1 MVEHRNREMRA
12 HDPDAPTIINLRAEL
27 QEVRQ
32 EVAEETNERIRRQG
46 HELRDA
52 RLVVFDLTWQE
63 TAVALDLHR
72 ANTRLPGAQKLIDD
86 QEDLLHQQGHQR
98 VDHTPHTA
106 KGRVAPPAS
115 SGGVDPAAKLT
126 RHRQDQP
133 IASVLPQPGRKQ
145 KAELESGY

>member
-1 MVEHRNREMRA
+1 MTLA
-12 HDPDAPTIINLRAEL
+12 PPTIVKLRIEL
-27 QEVRQ
+27 HEVRQ
-32 EVAEETNERIRRQG
+32 EVQGKASERIRKQG
-46 HELRDA
+46 QELRDT
-52 RLVVFDLTWQE
+52 RLAMFDLTRQE
-63 TAVALDLHR
+63 AVVALNRHR